1 MTSMLRRFV
10 TISAMAFIISLAA
23 AADAR
28 AEGFISPL
36 VGFNFGG
43 DSGCPTIGNCEDKRM
58 NLGVGVGSM
67 GNVLGFEAE
76 FAYAKDFFGESP
88 AFSSSVAT
96 VMANAMIVP
105 NLGPVRPYATIG
117 LGLVKANVDT
127 TPDSLLASDNN
138 DIGWNIGGGVFIFF
152 GPNVGVRG
160 DVRYFH
166 SFEEFEVFGQP
177 LADTKLDFGR
187 ASGAFV
193 LKW

>member
-1 MTSMLRRFV
+1 MTSTLRKLV
-10 TISAMAFIISLAA
+10 TTTSIVFIISLAA

-28 AEGFISPL
+28 ADGFISPL
-36 VGFNFGG
+36 IGFNFGG
-43 DSGCPTIGNCEDKRM
+43 DSGCPTIANCDDKRM
-58 NLGVGVGSM
+58 NFGVGVGSM

-76 FAYAKDFFGESP
+76 FAYANEFFGDAP
-88 AFSSSVAT
+88 TYSSSVAT

-105 NLGPVRPYATIG
+105 NLGPVRPYGTIG
-117 LGLVKANVDT
+117 LGLIKANVDT
-127 TPDSLLASDNN
+127 TPDSLLSSENN

-152 GPNVGVRG
+152 GPHVGVRG

-166 SFEEFEVFGQP
+166 SFEDLDVLG
-177 LADTKLDFGR
+177 LTLSDTKLDFGR